1 MARILDTKHLESFYA
16 TTALLPELAATGIC
30 EIVRPAAPIA
40 FDVTGRLAD
49 DLTA

>member
-1 MARILDTKHLESFYA
+1 MPA
-16 TTALLPELAATGIC
+16 TALLPELAATGIC